1 MSLSTLVTRWG
12 TRELLKPGPLK
23 KNTTVATVTR
33 IQYTGSDGTGYA
45 ALNGTVCR
53 VYLLQGEPSQV
64 LDGFG
69 LGSAEEHRL
78 SRGWQVL
85 QDAVQLLSEAHI
97 QYSVGLVQHQ
107 DLPRSIRPAPGGNG
121 NRWGCELGCNKSP
134 TS

>member
-1 MSLSTLVTRWG
+1 MC
-12 TRELLKPGPLK
+12 
-23 KNTTVATVTR
+23 
-33 IQYTGSDGTGYA
+33 
-45 ALNGTVCR
+45 TVCQ
-53 VYLLQGEPSQV
+53 VYLFEGEPSQV

-107 DLPRSIRPAPGGNG
+107 HLPRSMPSARGNE
-121 NRWGCELGCNKSP
+121 NS
-134 TS
+134 